1 MLMMLAMRVA
11 EIRKPFPADADDARH
26 AIRRN
31 SSNDGVELIA
41 MFYIH
46 TAGNRGE
53 AVQNHFQLMLTMLA
67 MRVAE
72 IRPMSGS
79 N

>member
-41 MFYIH
+41 NVLHSHGRKQGGSSSKPFPADADDARH
-46 TAGNRGE
+46 AGC
-53 AVQNHFQLMLTMLA
+53 
-67 MRVAE
+67 
-72 IRPMSGS
+72 
-79 N
+79 